1 MEEFQGFSN
10 FIIFQSIL
18 SSSLLLSLL
27 SLDAKG
33 LAGFR
38 RLRVNLLLLL
48 IRHIGHLGLLK
59 RGISGEIYIPAS
71 GRPLTKIN
79 GLLYKHLYESS

>member
-18 SSSLLLSLL
+18 SSSLLLLLL

-38 RLRVNLLLLL
+38 RLQVNLLLLL
-48 IRHIGHLGLLK
+48 IRHISHLDLLK